1 MTTATLTEAPSLT
14 CPACLDQVE
23 FLFSTTGVCL
33 DCEIDLY
40 NHTVTEYEEREAE
53 GETTAAKIALRVL
66 QTELSALKAAA
77 RLLGGGE

>member
-40 NHTVTEYEEREAE
+40 NHTVSEYEEREREEWGAE
-53 GETTAAKIALRVL
+53 LVQVCGVDL
-66 QTELSALKAAA
+66 
-77 RLLGGGE
+77 